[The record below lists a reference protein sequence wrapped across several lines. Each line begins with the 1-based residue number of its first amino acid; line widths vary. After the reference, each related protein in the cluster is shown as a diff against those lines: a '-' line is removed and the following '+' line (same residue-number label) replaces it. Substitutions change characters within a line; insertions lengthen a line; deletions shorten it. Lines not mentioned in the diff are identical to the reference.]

1 MRWLSFATTLIFT
14 TASNHISHS
23 SAFVP
28 STSVT
33 ASKPSALLLSALLV
47 NNHSRRSILSSSTS
61 IFAAAASSSSSTS
74 TSEKDEEE
82 CNATTT
88 KSDDETTTIPP
99 LSEMYDE
106 EYPGTAVQRLK
117 AVHKRISIIAN
128 DNSLNG
134 PWEDVRRRLLWA
146 GGLKDLPNAAPGQGY
161 TGHSF
166 NDWNHV
172 DLTTMNDEQSDNL
185 NDGSVKGIAIGNKLG
200 PGIRIASIEELGPG
214 GSWSTCAMGCNKD
227 PPSDVAHVQF
237 RSRIAFKLVWVPNEG
252 FDTFVLLDDDGK
264 MLAKGKPL
272 GPLPHRREREMNYQI
287 MKGSKYATVVDS
299 LAKLNST
306 ESI

>member
-88 KSDDETTTIPP
+88 IPP

-106 EYPGTAVQRLK
+106 EYPGTAVPRLK
-117 AVHKRISIIAN
+117 AVQERVSIIAN

-252 FDTFVLLDDDGK
+252 YDTFVLLDDDGN

-272 GPLPHRREREMNYQI
+272 APLPHRREREMNYQI